1 MGGEVYDS
9 TYATDNVETPN
20 QSFTALSIGGTTA
33 TPGQKRLGMTYRL
46 PVASTINSVTVQ
58 FRPSLAGDSAQIK
71 IYKVVNGI
79 PSDSIASSPIY
90 VTTVDDAVANPVV
103 RVLRLTRPLTV
114 AANEEFVICMTE
126 GRGSLRISSTTKGYR
141 PKTMWA
147 FGTFWI
153 NTDTFSN
160 ANFRAALYLRPNVN
174 IRTGTNDV
182 NSNISTVKAF
192 PNPVTDAL
200 TVSVRL
206 AEIDNTTIALHD
218 IAGRLVLQDKT
229 IGNQSFTKNYP
240 LSILLSGMYILTVS
254 TAKGSWQEKVFKN

>member
-1 MGGEVYDS
+1 MG
-9 TYATDNVETPN
+9 
-20 QSFTALSIGGTTA
+20 
-33 TPGQKRLGMTYRL
+33 
-46 PVASTINSVTVQ
+46 
-58 FRPSLAGDSAQIK
+58 
-71 IYKVVNGI
+71 
-79 PSDSIASSPIY
+79 
-90 VTTVDDAVANPVV
+90 
-103 RVLRLTRPLTV
+103 
-114 AANEEFVICMTE
+114 
-126 GRGSLRISSTTKGYR
+126 
-141 PKTMWA
+141 
-147 FGTFWI
+147 FWCFLDI
-153 NTDTFSN
+153 TDTFSN

-240 LSILLSGMYILTVS
+240 LSILPSGMYILTVS